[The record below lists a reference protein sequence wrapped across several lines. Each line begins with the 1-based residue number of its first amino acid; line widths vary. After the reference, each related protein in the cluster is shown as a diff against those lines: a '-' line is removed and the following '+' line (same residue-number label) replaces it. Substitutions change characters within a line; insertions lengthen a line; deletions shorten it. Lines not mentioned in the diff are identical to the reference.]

1 MFCEPNEKMMMENAR
16 AVRRTVDAHEEAR
29 ERKRAETLH

>member
-1 MFCEPNEKMMMENAR
+1 MFCERNEKMMMEIA
-16 AVRRTVDAHEEAR
+16 RTVRMSAHEEAR